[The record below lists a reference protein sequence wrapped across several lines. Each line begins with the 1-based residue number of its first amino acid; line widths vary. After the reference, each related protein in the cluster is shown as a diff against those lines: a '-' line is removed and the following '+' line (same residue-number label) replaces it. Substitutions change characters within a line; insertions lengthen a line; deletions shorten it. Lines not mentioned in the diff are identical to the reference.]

1 MALAKHVAD
10 LLMVEADQ
18 RDHYL
23 FIGGNPQLRR
33 IARSGSNG

>member
-23 FIGGNPQLRR
+23 FIGGT
-33 IARSGSNG
+33 RS